1 MQILVLNGSPR
12 PNGNTQQMIVAFREG
27 AESLGH
33 KVNVIDVCKKKIAGC
48 LACEYCHT
56 KGNGTCIQKDDM
68 QEIYIPL
75 EKAEMLVIASPIY
88 YHGITGQLKCTLDR
102 FYAVAYPQKPR
113 NLKKVAMILS
123 SGDPQMYD
131 GALFSYRGDFLEFL
145 GLEDMGVFTAYGNE
159 NGSDKKRKEL
169 YNFGRSLVSN

>member
-12 PNGNTQQMIVAFREG
+12 PDGSTKQMIAAFREG
-27 AESLGH
+27 AESAGH
-33 KVNVIDVCKKKIAGC
+33 KVDVVDVCRKRIAGC

-56 KGNGTCIQKDDM
+56 KEDGICIQKDDM
-68 QEIYIPL
+68 QEIYLLL

-102 FYAVAYPQKPR
+102 FYAAAYPRKPQ

-123 SGDPQMYD
+123 SGDPDMYD
-131 GALFSYRGDFLEFL
+131 GALFSYHGDFLEFL
-145 GLEDMGVFTAYGNE
+145 GLEDMGVFTAYGEE
-159 NGSDKKRKEL
+159 NGSVKKRKEL
-169 YNFGRSLVSN
+169 QNFGRSL